1 MEFDSLTNGGAGGGA
16 QGGGF
21 GGGFG
26 GGSQGGGF
34 GGGSQGAGSG
44 NASEGGDTSSSGGQ
58 VTSEESVI
66 DLIKQ
71 SPFGRLSEVLGDE
84 GLSQIFAGSGE
95 GGGSN
100 PFGGAGSSTSDSPY
114 GQNPF
119 AGDNF
124 WNTFAGGVNPSNIGS
139 GGLGGSSSGGSP
151 IA

>member
-1 MEFDSLTNGGAGGGA
+1 MEFDSLTSGGAGA

-21 GGGFG
+21 GGGSQG
-26 GGSQGGGF
+26 GAQGGGF

-44 NASEGGDTSSSGGQ
+44 NASEGGDTSSTGGQ

-66 DLIKQ
+66 GLIKQ

-84 GLSQIFAGSGE
+84 GLSQIFSGSGE

-100 PFGGAGSSTSDSPY
+100 PFGGAGSSSTSDSPY
-114 GQNPF
+114 GGNPF

>member
-1 MEFDSLTNGGAGGGA
+1 MEFDSLTSGGAGGGSQGGGFGGGSQGGGFGGGSQGGA

-21 GGGFG
+21 GGA
-26 GGSQGGGF
+26 QGGGF

-44 NASEGGDTSSSGGQ
+44 NASEGGDTSSSGGE

-66 DLIKQ
+66 GLIQQ

-84 GLSQIFAGSGE
+84 GLSQIFSGSGE

-100 PFGGAGSSTSDSPY
+100 PFGGAGSSSTSDSPY
-114 GQNPF
+114 GGNPF

-124 WNTFAGGVNPSNIGS
+124 WNIFAGGVKPG
-139 GGLGGSSSGGSP
+139 
-151 IA
+151 